1 MLMHQS
7 RSASVRVVGTALV
20 IAAASLFAGVASATD
35 SSEVST
41 VVKYRDLD
49 PSLPGDAQ
57 RLYGRLKY
65 AAKKVCDSYDS
76 RGLEKKFREEACFD
90 KALSTAVEKV
100 NEPQLTA
107 LHAAEPRIRVA
118 KKI

>member
-20 IAAASLFAGVASATD
+20 IAAASLFASVASATVG
-35 SSEVST
+35 SEVST

-49 PSLPGDAQ
+49 PSLAADAQ

-65 AAKKVCDSYDS
+65 AAQKVCNGYDS
-76 RGLEKKFREEACFD
+76 RDLQMQRLQDACYD
-90 KALSTAVEKV
+90 KALSNAVEKV
-100 NEPQLTA
+100 NEPTLTA

>member
-1 MLMHQS
+1 MHQS

-20 IAAASLFAGVASATD
+20 IAAASLFASVASAKD
-35 SSEVST
+35 DGGVST
-41 VVKYRDLD
+41 VVRYYDLD
-49 PSLPGDAQ
+49 PSRASDAQ

-65 AAKKVCDSYDS
+65 ASKQVCVSYEG
-76 RGLEKKFREEACFD
+76 RGLQMQRLMDACVDEALT
-90 KALSTAVEKV
+90 KAVEKV

-118 KKI
+118 RKS